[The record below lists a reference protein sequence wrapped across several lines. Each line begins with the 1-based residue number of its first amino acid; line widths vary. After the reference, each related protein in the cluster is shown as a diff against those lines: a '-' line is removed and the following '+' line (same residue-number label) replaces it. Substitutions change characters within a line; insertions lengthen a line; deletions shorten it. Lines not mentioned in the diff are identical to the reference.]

1 MGFLSKK
8 DLVRYLAEITVVV
21 LGILIAFQIEE
32 WREERQRQRDQRQAL
47 LRLAQETKEN
57 LVVCTG
63 EMRFFSDLT
72 GIKMVVNALQAGVLA
87 DEDKELFHDGL
98 ATASALPNLT
108 ILTTVAD
115 EMIST
120 GILKELE
127 DIELRSLIARLQSS
141 VNLRDRNYSNR
152 RESVRDVGKELANHI
167 DILYQPSS
175 PGDAKEPIGWRSEEQ
190 NIQVIYNFAELAA
203 SRRLKNLF
211 FEALDAR
218 ADHWRGY
225 QRNCELIAAIDEQ
238 LAEQGIQ

>member
-32 WREERQRQRDQRQAL
+32 WREERQRQRDQRRSL
-47 LRLAQETKEN
+47 LRLVQETKEN
-57 LVVCTG
+57 LEVCTG
-63 EMRFFSDLT
+63 EIRFFSDLT
-72 GIKMVVNALQAGVLA
+72 GIEMIVDALQTGVLA

-98 ATASALPNLT
+98 ATAAALPNPQ

-127 DIELRSLIARLQSS
+127 DMELRSMIARLQSS
-141 VNLRDRNYSNR
+141 VNLKDRNYSNR
-152 RESVRDVGKELANHI
+152 RESVRDLSRELANHI
-167 DILYQPSS
+167 DIIYQPSS
-175 PGDAKEPIGWRSEEQ
+175 PGDATERIGWKSEEEKV
-190 NIQVIYNFAELAA
+190 QVIYDFAELAA

-218 ADHWRGY
+218 ADHWRSY
-225 QRNCELIAAIDEQ
+225 QRNCELITAIDNR
-238 LAEQGIQ
+238 LALLL